1 MSPYAWIGF
10 HVFII
15 IMLALDLGV
24 FNKKDHEISIKE
36 ALGFSAMW
44 IALAL
49 LFNLGVYHFMGH
61 EQAMAFLTGYVI
73 EKSLSVDNIFVFVM
87 IFSYFKVAPKYQHK
101 VLFWGIL
108 GAIIMRAFFIF
119 TGVALL
125 EKFSFMI
132 YIFGAFLIYT
142 GLKMGLSKEDAEV
155 HPENNILIRW
165 LRLLMPVTKEYRDGK
180 FFVRENGV
188 LHATPLLAVILI
200 VESTDLLFAVDSIP
214 AILAI
219 SRDTFIIYTS
229 NIFAI
234 LGLRALYFAVAAMMN
249 MFTYLKHALSVILV
263 FVGVKMCI
271 AHWYHIPVGVSLT
284 VVLGILILAV
294 LFSIYKNR
302 VAAK

>member
-49 LFNLGVYHFMGH
+49 IFNVGVYYFMGH

-142 GLKMGLSKEDAEV
+142 GLKMGLSKEEAEV

-165 LRLLMPVTKEYRDGK
+165 LRLLMPVTKDYRDGK
-180 FFVRENGV
+180 FFVSENGV

-234 LGLRALYFAVAAMMN
+234 LGLRALYFAVAAMMS

-294 LFSIYKNR
+294 LFSVYKNR